1 MKYPNTQIPKHPMQS
16 SKNIRTQSRKEN
28 QNQQMLTTQNRGN
41 GISARSGG
49 GVFSVLG
56 FWRSSF
62 LGYLGIWVF
71 AYLGI
76 WVFGYLGNYAVAQQD
91 TAPELTAEASQAIDK
106 GLKHLLATQRADG
119 SWASS
124 EEGQREVAVTS
135 LALMAFMSKAEFPGF
150 GPNGEALNKAKDWLL
165 KTAENSPE
173 GYMGATMYEHGLAT
187 LALTEMWGM
196 TRDKEEDD
204 AIQKAVE
211 AAVDV
216 ILKSQKD
223 KGGWWYQP
231 SADRGQGDTSVTVM
245 VFVALASAR
254 QAGIVVPNETI
265 AKVVAYFESAANQDT
280 GGFKYRPTGGKHSNS
295 IACTGGGAYA
305 AQLAGERGT
314 EMVMSALRFL
324 KERSPGIINNNFGH
338 YYYGHYYAIQAMVQ
352 AGDEFY
358 ADWYPLIRD
367 ALIRKQN
374 KNGSW
379 GKNYKGKKTTG
390 YETPMAIIILATP
403 HRYIPIYQ
411 R

>member
-1 MKYPNTQIPKHPMQS
+1 METTIYPTTIKTMMLAGSVEPKLDRCRQRLAVHWVLACITALSLFTS
-16 SKNIRTQSRKEN
+16 STVTAR
-28 QNQQMLTTQNRGN
+28 QNG
-41 GISARSGG
+41 
-49 GVFSVLG
+49 
-56 FWRSSF
+56 
-62 LGYLGIWVF
+62 
-71 AYLGI
+71 
-76 WVFGYLGNYAVAQQD
+76 
-91 TAPELTAEASQAIDK
+91 APELTAEASQAIDK

-165 KTAENSPE
+165 DRAKKAPD
-173 GYMGATMYEHGLAT
+173 GYMGTTMYEHGLAT

-196 TRDKEEDD
+196 TRDKEDDD

-223 KGGWWYQP
+223 GGGWWYQP

-254 QAGIVVPNETI
+254 QAGIVVPHETI
-265 AKVVAYFESAANQDT
+265 AKSVAYFESATNQDT
-280 GGFKYRPTGGKHSNS
+280 GGFNYRPTGGRHSSS

-305 AQLAGERGT
+305 AQLAGARGS

-324 KERSPGIINNNFGH
+324 RGRSPGIIDNNFGH

-352 AGDEFY
+352 AGDEYY

-367 ALIRKQN
+367 ALIRKQGR
-374 KNGSW
+374 NGSW
-379 GKNYKGKKTTG
+379 GKDYKGENTAG